1 MTYWARPNRLSMKIK
16 SLFLGV
22 AISASVMAADASKI
36 LLRGSSVDVEK
47 ATATGSARATVG
59 DMTVA
64 ADAITFEKGK
74 NALRCEGAVTI
85 RIAGNVINARDCAI
99 ELGAGEKK
107 LFFLSQGNIRLSDST
122 YVPSESTDLIGRKSD
137 REKVIQDFKARS
149 EASKDVNQVTEPT
162 P

>member
-1 MTYWARPNRLSMKIK
+1 MKIRM
-16 SLFLGV
+16 LFLGMAV
-22 AISASVMAADASKI
+22 SASVMAADASKI

-64 ADAITFEKGK
+64 ADAITFEKEK
-74 NALRCEGAVTI
+74 NALRCEGTVTI
-85 RIAGNVINARDCAI
+85 HVAGNVINARDCAI

-122 YVPSESTDLIGRKSD
+122 YIPSEPTDLIGRKSD

-149 EASKDVNQVTEPT
+149 EVRREANKVTEPT